1 MRLSPTVDGIE
12 LDDASE
18 FNVLSSVWNID
29 LVLDVFVEEDW
40 NHAVDA
46 DVRGDFSTETA
57 AIVLSEC

>member
-1 MRLSPTVDGIE
+1 VRLSPTVDGIE

-46 DVRGDFSTETA
+46 DVSGDFSAETA
-57 AIVLSEC
+57 AIVLPE

>member
-29 LVLDVFVEEDW
+29 LVLDVFVEEDR
-40 NHAVDA
+40 NHAVDT
-46 DVRGDFSTETA
+46 DVCCDFSAETA
-57 AIVLSEC
+57 AIVLPE